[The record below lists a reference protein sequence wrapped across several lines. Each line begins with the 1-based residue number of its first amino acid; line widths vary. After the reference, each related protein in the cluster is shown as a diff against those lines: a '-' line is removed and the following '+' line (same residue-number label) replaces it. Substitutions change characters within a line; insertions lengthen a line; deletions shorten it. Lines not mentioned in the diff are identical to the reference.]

1 MVRVSG
7 QGTECVEMERK
18 KTALAQVMEM
28 KDFLSLCDEQ
38 NKMLLLFALC

>member
-18 KTALAQVMEM
+18 RKALAQVMEM

-38 NKMLLLFALC
+38 TNLELDSNCV